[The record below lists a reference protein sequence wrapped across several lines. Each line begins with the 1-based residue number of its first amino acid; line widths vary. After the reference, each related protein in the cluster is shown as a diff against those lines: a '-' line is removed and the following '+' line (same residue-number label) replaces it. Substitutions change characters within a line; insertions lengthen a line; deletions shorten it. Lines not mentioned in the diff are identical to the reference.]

1 MVTLPA
7 PGGAAN
13 AVCMQ
18 WAAAARHARQRRG
31 TKVTPSS
38 LVLRAATATSGS
50 PTANA
55 VPSAVDRSKRDKVQS
70 CTGSAKGGRC
80 WHKSAC
86 RQGRG
91 YARSAHSTRS
101 THRYLQVP
109 VADRVHKTVGALLV
123 TSSCVTSSCVTSHT
137 IVRNQKNKNKKIK
150 GSLHRLSLATTK
162 NATDTRVHI

>member
-1 MVTLPA
+1 MPA

-18 WAAAARHARQRRG
+18 WAAAARHARQRRE

-80 WHKSAC
+80 WHKPAC
-86 RQGRG
+86 RPRPRRPTSPQQQGEGIRTFRTFYTIYTSVLTSSG
-91 YARSAHSTRS
+91 CGPGT
-101 THRYLQVP
+101 QI
-109 VADRVHKTVGALLV
+109 VGALQL
-123 TSSCVTSSCVTSHT
+123 TSYKVVVDKITEMNNASSTPCTLRYS
-137 IVRNQKNKNKKIK
+137 
-150 GSLHRLSLATTK
+150 
-162 NATDTRVHI
+162 